1 MSKGERHRNIYIYIY
16 THILIK
22 TRRQIKI
29 AWREDLKWEK
39 IIKPD
44 FLLLF
49 GGKNSRD
56 WKWMAHKER
65 ENSIFLGRED
75 KPQENK
81 LINCFYF

>member
-16 THILIK
+16 THIHIK

-65 ENSIFLGRED
+65 ENSLFLGRED